1 MTSLLGM
8 NGLQVCGL
16 LAGIACGVSALV
28 TYCACVVSGRASD
41 AEREI
46 LEDELAGA
54 LARNRYPAKTRVQT
68 ICRGC
73 QQPIG
78 RHYIDYD
85 PSLGAVHIVDG
96 MHLRCRRG
104 GEIEINFD
112 ELPTAADVRRK
123 LRSLEGV
130 HEAETA

>member
-1 MTSLLGM
+1 MSPAASWTLVIL
-8 NGLQVCGL
+8 VCGL
-16 LAGIACGVSALV
+16 PTLLLMGLLKVA
-28 TYCACVVSGRASD
+28 GRASD
-41 AEREI
+41 AERQV
-46 LEDELAGA
+46 LEDELATA

-104 GEIEINFD
+104 GEIEIDFD
-112 ELPTAADVRRK
+112 HFEDAAALRRH
-123 LRSLEGV
+123 LRAIETNSIA
-130 HEAETA
+130 AESRPQ